1 MCQGITKLAVAVS
14 WVLHFIIRVSYSIQ
28 SESLGFRDVTT
39 SATITV
45 VCRKKK
51 KKTSVTAVK
60 LNISAK
66 VRY

>member
-1 MCQGITKLAVAVS
+1 MCRGITKLAVAVC

-51 KKTSVTAVK
+51 KTSVTAVK

>member
-51 KKTSVTAVK
+51 KKQV
-60 LNISAK
+60 
-66 VRY
+66 

>member
-14 WVLHFIIRVSYSIQ
+14 WVLHFIIRVSYLSQ
-28 SESLGFRDVTT
+28 SESLDFRDVTS

-51 KKTSVTAVK
+51 NPRRMSITNASVF
-60 LNISAK
+60 
-66 VRY
+66 